1 MTGRQWTMDNLRPEH
16 HPKVAEFTEL
26 RAAIADE
33 RVRELFPYRFLAANE
48 TFARLVDATAHDI
61 LDSIGALPSNT
72 GISVPQAKKELSIPW
87 RRTVPLNFLYEKL
100 SVSGILARENGK
112 YYPGS
117 ARPQDFAE
125 VAAELAAREPGAAVA
140 VDILQTLLDEAKR
153 YFAGE
158 ATGDEI
164 LFAPQKLPL
173 WLDYFSN
180 DNPLYAINNT
190 VGAEALSR
198 LQPSDGGAFEILEI
212 GGGCGSGAEHAL
224 RTLGERITRYR
235 FTEVAE
241 TFAQHGDK
249 AARAA
254 ASPSTVVETA
264 RLDMTLPWADQGVEP
279 GTFDAVYSVNCFHVA
294 PDLDFVIGEA
304 AKALKPGGTVVVS
317 ECVRPTKLTRP
328 IHAEIIFDFLDSFTD
343 VATDP
348 VKRPTH
354 GFLTPAA
361 WLATFEEAGLGDVT
375 VLPNVD
381 EIAERYPDFVVGAVV
396 ARAVPAEEEQP

>member
-1 MTGRQWTMDNLRPEH
+1 MDDLRPEN
-16 HPKVAEFTEL
+16 HPKVAEFTQL

-48 TFARLVDATAHDI
+48 TFARLVDATAHGI
-61 LDSIGALPSNT
+61 LDSIGALPTNA
-72 GISVPQAKKELSIPW
+72 GISVPLAKKELSIPW
-87 RRTVPLNFLYEKL
+87 RRTVPLHFLYEKL
-100 SVSGILARENGK
+100 SDSGILERDGGK
-112 YYPGS
+112 YYPGPS
-117 ARPQDFAE
+117 RPQDFAD

-140 VDILQTLLDEAKR
+140 VEILQTLVDEAKR
-153 YFAGE
+153 FFAGD

-173 WLDYFSN
+173 WLKYFSN
-180 DNPLYAINNT
+180 DNLLYAINNT
-190 VGAEALSR
+190 IGAEALSR
-198 LQPSDGGAFEILEI
+198 LVPEDGGAFEVLEI
-212 GGGCGSGAEHAL
+212 GGGCGSAADQAL
-224 RTLGERITRYR
+224 RRLGPAITRYR

-241 TFAQHGDK
+241 TFARHGEK

-254 ASPSTVVETA
+254 AAASTVVESA
-264 RLDMTLPWADQGVEP
+264 RLDMTLPWEEQGVEP

-294 PDLDFVIGEA
+294 PDLDFVINEA

-317 ECVRPTKLTRP
+317 ECVRPTKLARP

-361 WLATFEEAGLGDVT
+361 WRATFQAAGLDEVT
-375 VLPNVD
+375 VLPDVD
-381 EIAERYPDFVVGAVV
+381 EIAEQYPDFVVGAVM
-396 ARAVPAEEEQP
+396 ARAGGR

>member
-1 MTGRQWTMDNLRPEH
+1 MDNLQPEQ
-16 HPKVAEFTEL
+16 HPKVAEFAEL
-26 RAAIADE
+26 RNAIADE

-48 TFARLVDATAHDI
+48 TFARLVDATAHGI
-61 LDSIGALPSNT
+61 LDSIGALPEHT

-87 RRTVPLNFLYEKL
+87 RRTVPLHFLYERL
-100 SVSGILARENGK
+100 SDSGILEREGGK
-112 YYPGS
+112 YYPGA
-117 ARPQDFAE
+117 ARPQEFAE

-140 VDILQTLLDEAKR
+140 VEILRTLVDEAKR
-153 YFAGE
+153 FFAGD

-173 WLDYFSN
+173 WLKYFSN
-180 DNPLYAINNT
+180 ENPLYAINNT
-190 VGAEALSR
+190 IGAEALSR
-198 LQPSDGGAFEILEI
+198 LVPAGGGPFEILEI
-212 GGGCGSGAEHAL
+212 GGGCGSAADQAL
-224 RTLGERITRYR
+224 RRLGPGITRYR

-241 TFAQHGDK
+241 TFARHGEK
-249 AARAA
+249 AAQAA
-254 ASPSTVVETA
+254 ASPATVVESA
-264 RLDMTLPWADQGVEP
+264 RLDMTLPWAAQGVEP

-317 ECVRPTKLTRP
+317 ECVRPTKLARP

-361 WLATFEEAGLGDVT
+361 WRATFEAAGLGDVT
-375 VLPNVD
+375 VLPDVD
-381 EIAERYPDFVVGAVV
+381 AIAEQYPDFVVGAVL
-396 ARAVPAEEEQP
+396 ARARD

>member
-1 MTGRQWTMDNLRPEH
+1 MDDLRPEN
-16 HPKVAEFTEL
+16 HPKVAEFTQL

-48 TFARLVDATAHDI
+48 TFARLVDATAHGI
-61 LDSIGALPSNT
+61 LDSIGALPTNA
-72 GISVPQAKKELSIPW
+72 GISVPLAKKELSIPW
-87 RRTVPLNFLYEKL
+87 RRTVPLHFLYEKL
-100 SVSGILARENGK
+100 SDSGILERDGGK
-112 YYPGS
+112 YYPGP
-117 ARPQDFAE
+117 ARPQDFAD

-140 VDILQTLLDEAKR
+140 VEILQTLVDEAKR
-153 YFAGE
+153 FFAGD

-173 WLDYFSN
+173 WLKYFSN
-180 DNPLYAINNT
+180 DNLLYAINNT
-190 VGAEALSR
+190 IGAEALSR
-198 LQPSDGGAFEILEI
+198 LVPADGGAFEVLEI
-212 GGGCGSGAEHAL
+212 GGGCGSAADQAL
-224 RTLGERITRYR
+224 RRLGPAITRYR

-241 TFAQHGDK
+241 TFARHGEK
-249 AARAA
+249 AAQAA
-254 ASPSTVVETA
+254 AAASTVVESA
-264 RLDMTLPWADQGVEP
+264 RLDMTLPWAEQGVEP

-294 PDLDFVIGEA
+294 PDLDFVINEA

-317 ECVRPTKLTRP
+317 ECVRPTKLARP

-361 WLATFEEAGLGDVT
+361 WRATFEAAGLDEVT
-375 VLPNVD
+375 VLPDVD
-381 EIAERYPDFVVGAVV
+381 EIAEKYPDFVVGAVL
-396 ARAVPAEEEQP
+396 ARAGGR

>member
-1 MTGRQWTMDNLRPEH
+1 MDDLRLH
-16 HPKVAEFTEL
+16 HPKVTEFTQL
-26 RAAIADE
+26 RAVIADE
-33 RVRELFPYRFLAANE
+33 RVRRLFSYRFLAANE
-48 TFARLVDATAHDI
+48 TFARLVDATAYGI
-61 LDSIGALPSNT
+61 LDSIGALPTSAGT
-72 GISVPQAKKELSIPW
+72 SVARAKKELSIPW
-87 RRTVPLNFLYEKL
+87 RRTVALSFLYEWL
-100 SVSGILARENGK
+100 SDSGILERHKGE
-112 YYPGS
+112 YYPGPE
-117 ARPQDFAE
+117 RPQDFTD
-125 VAAELAAREPGAAVA
+125 VAAELAGRAPGAAVA
-140 VDILQTLLDEAKR
+140 VEILRTLVDEAKR

-164 LFAPQKLPL
+164 LFAPQRFPL
-173 WLDYFSN
+173 WLRYFSN

-198 LQPSDGGAFEILEI
+198 LLPADGESFEVLEI
-212 GGGCGSGAEHAL
+212 GGGCGSGAEEAL
-224 RTLGERITRYR
+224 RTLGEGITRYR

-241 TFAQHGDK
+241 TFARYGEQ

-264 RLDMTLPWADQGVEP
+264 LLDMTLPWADQGVEP

-294 PDLDFVIGEA
+294 PHLDFVIGEA

-317 ECVRPTKLTRP
+317 ECVRPTKRARP

-343 VATDP
+343 VVTEP

-361 WLATFEEAGLGDVT
+361 WRATFEAAGLGDVT
-375 VLPNVD
+375 VLPDVD
-381 EIAERYPDFVVGAVV
+381 EIAERYPDFVVGAVL
-396 ARAVPAEEEQP
+396 ARRPGNRPGH